1 MLREKVLIIGISGQ
15 DGSYLSRTLHKQGYI
30 VYGTSRNPSNDS
42 LQKNFQ
48 QIKFNAS
55 IPVLR
60 LNPKSQ
66 NQVYQL
72 IDDLRP
78 DYIFNMSGQTSVNK
92 SFNDNEA
99 TYQSIVPVVE
109 NILQAILKL
118 NPKIKFLN
126 AGSGEIFKAGPNNVI
141 TEDSEMKADS
151 PYAEAKL
158 IAFKT
163 VKKYREEK
171 DLFAVTAI
179 LFNHESILRPRHFVT
194 KKVITSAIKILKG
207 ELDVLEVGDIS
218 LLRDWGWAPEY
229 VDAMQRMLMLVEP
242 EDFIISSGASISL
255 ESLIES
261 IFSEL
266 NLNYKDFI
274 QINKNFFRKNE
285 SKAILTN
292 PSKIME
298 FTSWKSKIKGLE
310 LGPHLLKEYLAKTKT
325 KDGIF

>member
-1 MLREKVLIIGISGQ
+1 MLREKALIIGISGQ
-15 DGSYLSRTLHKQGYI
+15 DGSYLSRTLKKQGFI
-30 VYGTSRNPSNDS
+30 VYGTSRNPLSDS

-48 QIKFNAS
+48 QIKFSAS
-55 IPVLR
+55 IPVLQ
-60 LNPKSQ
+60 LNPENQ

-72 IDDLRP
+72 IDDLKP

-109 NILQAILKL
+109 NILKAILKL

-126 AGSGEIFKAGPNNVI
+126 AGSGEIFEADPNNVI

-179 LFNHESILRPRHFVT
+179 LFNHESILRPEHFVT

-207 ELDVLEVGDIS
+207 ELEVLEVGDIS

-229 VDAMQRMLMLVEP
+229 VDAMQRMLMLDEP
-242 EDFIISSGASISL
+242 QDFIISSGASISL
-255 ESLIES
+255 ESFIDS

-266 NLNYKDFI
+266 NLNYKNFI
-274 QINKNFFRKNE
+274 KINKNFFRKNE

-325 KDGIF
+325 QDGIF